1 MRVEEQTQ
9 GAVTILKTIGPLT
22 GEEAKVL
29 VARLIE
35 IRQRTM
41 GRYVLDASDL
51 SFADSV
57 GLETLLEAS
66 EQLVRCGRTLKICSA
81 NETLK
86 EVIDLTG
93 LCESF
98 EHYDDVN
105 SAVRSFL

>member
-1 MRVEEQTQ
+1 MRIEEQTQ

-22 GEEAKVL
+22 GDEAKAL
-29 VARLIE
+29 GARLGE
-35 IRQRTM
+35 VRQRTM

-51 SFADSV
+51 SFADST
-57 GLETLLEAS
+57 GLEVLLEAS
-66 EQLVRCGRTLKICSA
+66 EHLTRCGRSFKICQA
-81 NETLK
+81 NDTLK

-93 LCESF
+93 LSESF